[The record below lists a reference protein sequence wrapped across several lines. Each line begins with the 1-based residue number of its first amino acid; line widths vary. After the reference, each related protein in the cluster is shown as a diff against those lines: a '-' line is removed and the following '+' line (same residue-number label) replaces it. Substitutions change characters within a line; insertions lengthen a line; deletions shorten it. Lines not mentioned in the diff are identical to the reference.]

1 LAESF
6 NAHVRYGACFA
17 VGIACAGTASKEATD
32 LLQPLLEDQSDFV
45 RQGALM
51 SMALV
56 LQQASEARSPAV
68 KKFRDHLKTVV
79 TDKHQPVIT
88 KSGAIIAAGILE
100 AGGRNVVM
108 SLRSRGGF
116 MKMGGAV
123 GVMMF
128 LQSWYWYPLYHF
140 LSLALSPTM
149 LIGLNKDF
157 DMPTNFE
164 VRHALPTPSPP
175 SHS

>member
-1 LAESF
+1 
-6 NAHVRYGACFA
+6 
-17 VGIACAGTASKEATD
+17 
-32 LLQPLLEDQSDFV
+32 
-45 RQGALM
+45 M

-56 LQQASEARSPAV
+56 LQQTSEARSPAV
-68 KKFRDHLKTVV
+68 KKFRDHLKTVI

-88 KSGAIIAAGILE
+88 KSGAVIAAGILE

-164 VRHALPTPSPP
+164 VRRAPPTPSPP